1 MSTESRII
9 VGHTINIDYDLD
21 YEDFRKIDSFTS
33 LHPELDESNYPYY
46 GKEKKVL
53 MIADG
58 MNGSYLR
65 LVHVD
70 KIIDG
75 GNTGDEDWVDLPKP
89 ALPSRE
95 VAEQMA
101 AVYKEYTRRE
111 LTEKDIV
118 YAMWTQWY

>member
-9 VGHTINIDYDLD
+9 VGHTINIAYDLE
-21 YEDFRKIDSFTS
+21 YEDFRKVDSFIS
-33 LHPELDESNYPYY
+33 KHPELDESNYPYY
-46 GKEKKVL
+46 SKEKKVL

-101 AVYKEYTRRE
+101 AVYKEYTGRE

>member
-1 MSTESRII
+1 MSVESRII
-9 VGHTINIDYDLD
+9 VGHTINIAYDLE
-21 YEDFRKIDSFTS
+21 YEDFRKVDSFIS
-33 LHPELDESNYPYY
+33 KHPELDEDRYRYDD
-46 GKEKKVL
+46 KEKRVL

-58 MNGSYLR
+58 MSGSYLR

-70 KIIDG
+70 KIIRD

-101 AVYKEYTRRE
+101 AVYKEYTGKD
-111 LTEKDIV
+111 LTEKDIA

>member
-1 MSTESRII
+1 MSVESRII
-9 VGHTINIDYDLD
+9 VGHTINITYALTQD
-21 YEDFRKIDSFTS
+21 DFEKSDAFISKY
-33 LHPELDESNYPYY
+33 PELDEYNYRWNE
-46 GKEKKVL
+46 KEKKVL

-58 MNGSYLR
+58 MNGDYLR

-89 ALPSRE
+89 ALPSKE
-95 VAEQMA
+95 VAERMA
-101 AVYKEYTRRE
+101 ALYKEYTGRE
-111 LTEKDIV
+111 LTEKDIH

>member
-1 MSTESRII
+1 MSVESRII
-9 VGHTINIDYDLD
+9 VGHTINIAYDLE
-21 YEDFRKIDSFTS
+21 YEDFRKVDSFIS
-33 LHPELDESNYPYY
+33 KHPELDEDRYRYDD
-46 GKEKKVL
+46 KEKRVL

-58 MNGSYLR
+58 MSGSYLR

-70 KIIDG
+70 KIIRD

-101 AVYKEYTRRE
+101 AVYKEYTGKE